1 MLFVDEKRDQM
12 GKDGEIPVSDAS
24 AGPFFSNDEIV
35 EELVTEKNSRSERGM
50 SGNESE
56 TKRKTD
62 GKIQISYQNVS
73 YSKGYKLTIW

>member
-1 MLFVDEKRDQM
+1 M

-24 AGPFFSNDEIV
+24 AGPSFSNDDTV
-35 EELVTEKNSRSERGM
+35 DELVVEKHSRSERGM

-62 GKIQISYQNVS
+62 GKIEISD
-73 YSKGYKLTIW
+73 